1 MSYYTINNYS
11 ITTPPGAIIAYTG
24 STSPSG
30 WLICNGTAYDAT
42 TNKIYQELYNVIGNQ
57 FGGTNNTN
65 FKVPY
70 YRGMFL
76 RGAGTNAQTGYTT
89 YVGQTLNTQ
98 QTDAII
104 AHTHTTNTPISTRR
118 GTASDSANYIM
129 SSNDIGASNIQIET
143 TTSQSG
149 KTSSVETRPVSYSV
163 NYLIKY

>member
-30 WLICNGTAYDAT
+30 WLICNGNSYNAS
-42 TNKIYQELYNVIGNQ
+42 TNTIYQELYNVIGNQ
-57 FGGTNNTN
+57 FGGTDNTN
-65 FKVPY
+65 FRVPD

-76 RGAGTNAQTGYTT
+76 RGAGTNAQTNYTT
-89 YVGQTLNTQ
+89 YTGQILNTQ
-98 QTDAII
+98 QTDAVE
-104 AHTHTTNTPISTRR
+104 AHTHETIINIKH
-118 GTASDSANYIM
+118 GTQSSGANHIM
-129 SSNDIGASNIQIET
+129 SSNDVGSKNQTFI

-149 KTSSVETRPVSYSV
+149 KTSVETRPVSYSV